1 MLRSMTGFATQSG
14 SSGGF
19 DWTWDL
25 RSVNARG
32 LDLRLR
38 VPDWIPGL
46 EQALRKSLGA
56 ALGRGSVNLSLRIT
70 RSGEAATA
78 LNTEALDN
86 ALLALRQIAHRSA
99 ELDVPLSP
107 STPVEILGLRGL
119 ADQQEIGADDLAA
132 LRTALVSDLDGL
144 IASFQEA
151 RAGEGAALQGIL
163 TEQLDTV
170 STLVGQ
176 SADAAEARRPKQAE
190 TLKRNLQKVLDATET
205 ADPQRVAQELAI
217 LTVKSD
223 VTEEI
228 DRLHAHVDAAR
239 ELLQTVGPVGRKL
252 DFLSQEFNREANTH
266 CSKSGDPDL
275 TRIGL
280 DLKAVIDQMRE
291 QVQNVE

>member
-1 MLRSMTGFATQSG
+1 MLRSMTGFAARSG
-14 SSGGF
+14 SAGGF

-46 EQALRKSLGA
+46 EQALRKTLIAS
-56 ALGRGSVNLSLRIT
+56 LGRGSVNLSLRVT
-70 RSGEAATA
+70 RSQDGATA
-78 LNTEALDN
+78 MNTEALDQ
-86 ALLALRQIAHRSA
+86 ALLTLRQIAHRAA
-99 ELDVPLSP
+99 EIDVQVSP
-107 STPVEILGLRGL
+107 PTTVEILGLRGL
-119 ADQQEIGADDLAA
+119 ADQQDTSPEEIDA
-132 LRTALVSDLDGL
+132 LRTALVADLDGL
-144 IASFQEA
+144 VASFQEA
-151 RAGEGAALQGIL
+151 REGEGAALQSIL
-163 TEQLDTV
+163 SEQLETV
-170 STLVGQ
+170 AALVGQ
-176 SADAAEARRPKQAE
+176 SATAAEARRPKQAE
-190 TLKRNLQKVLDATET
+190 ALNRNLQKVLDATEA

-223 VTEEI
+223 VTEEL
-228 DRLHAHVDAAR
+228 DRLRAHVDAAHD
-239 ELLQTVGPVGRKL
+239 LLQTKGPVGRKL
-252 DFLSQEFNREANTH
+252 DFLSQEFNREANTL